1 MHALIT
7 GGAGSIGSRLAAA
20 LIERGDR
27 VTVVDV
33 RADPVAPSAAFARA
47 DVRVGETQAPGF
59 IEAIVAEIA
68 IPTRCITWPRCSR
81 EVRRRTRTW
90 PGG

>member
-20 LIERGDR
+20 LVERGDS

-33 RADPVAPSAAFARA
+33 RPDPVAPSAAFERA
-47 DVRVGETQAPGF
+47 DVRVGETQAAGF
-59 IEAIVAEIA
+59 IEGIVAE
-68 IPTRCITWPRCSR
+68 TRPDAVFTWPRSCR
-81 EVRRRTRTW
+81 DGRRRTRTW

>member
-20 LIERGDR
+20 LIERGDS

-33 RADPVAPSAAFARA
+33 RADPVAPSAAFEQRGRA
-47 DVRVGETQAPGF
+47 
-59 IEAIVAEIA
+59 
-68 IPTRCITWPRCSR
+68 
-81 EVRRRTRTW
+81 
-90 PGG
+90 GGGDAGCGVHR